1 MNDHSNA
8 ASPAP
13 SQTLPCRL
21 LGHILAEY
29 LEKKEAESPLWRE
42 LGFSDNEVLS
52 YIING
57 NNGHAQFV
65 YTISPT
71 LLMNLIN

>member
-1 MNDHSNA
+1 M
-8 ASPAP
+8 
-13 SQTLPCRL
+13 
-21 LGHILAEY
+21 
-29 LEKKEAESPLWRE
+29 RE
-42 LGFSDNEVLS
+42 LSFSDNEVLS